1 MEIIGNL
8 SMILPM
14 QGGVS
19 QQSGNQ
25 WQKATF
31 IIDQPSNNPNYPNPK
46 KVCVTTMNANVIA
59 SLQQFPVGTPLKVAV
74 SVESREYNGRWY
86 TDVIAFKI
94 EQFLPQQQGAAVP
107 QQQGT
112 GAASIPQP
120 PQGVQGGG
128 YQQPV
133 GQQMPVQQPQFA
145 APAAQAPQQP
155 LPNDLPF

>member
-31 IIDQPSNNPNYPNPK
+31 IIDQPSNNPNYLNPR
-46 KVCVTTMNANVIA
+46 KVCITTMNANVIA
-59 SLQQFPVGTPLKVAV
+59 SLQQFPIGTPLKVAV
-74 SVESREYNGRWY
+74 IVESREYNGRWY

-94 EQFLPQQQGAAVP
+94 EQFLPQQQGAAAP
-107 QQQGT
+107 RQQGT
-112 GAASIPQP
+112 GAASVPQS

-133 GQQMPVQQPQFA
+133 GQQMPAQPQFA
-145 APAAQAPQQP
+145 APAPQAPQQQ

>member
-31 IIDQPSNNPNYPNPK
+31 ILDQPSNNPNYPNPK

-59 SLQQFPVGTPLKVAV
+59 TLQQFPVGTPLKVAI

-86 TDVIAFKI
+86 TDVIALKI

-112 GAASIPQP
+112 GAASVPQP
-120 PQGVQGGG
+120 TQGMQGGG

-133 GQQMPVQQPQFA
+133 GQQMPAQPQFA

>member
-8 SMILPM
+8 LMMLPM

-31 IIDQPSNNPNYPNPK
+31 IIGQSPNNPNNLNPR
-46 KVCVTTMNANVIA
+46 KVCITTMNANVIA

-74 SVESREYNGRWY
+74 IVESREYNGRWY
-86 TDVIAFKI
+86 TDVIAVKV
-94 EQFLPQQQGAAVP
+94 EQFLPQQQGA
-107 QQQGT
+107 
-112 GAASIPQP
+112 GAASVPQP
-120 PQGVQGGG
+120 TQGVQGGG

-133 GQQMPVQQPQFA
+133 GQQMPAQPQFA

>member
-74 SVESREYNGRWY
+74 IVESREYNGRWY
-86 TDVIAFKI
+86 TDVIAVKV
-94 EQFLPQQQGAAVP
+94 EQFLPQQQGA
-107 QQQGT
+107 
-112 GAASIPQP
+112 GAASVPQS

-133 GQQMPVQQPQFA
+133 GQQMP
-145 APAAQAPQQP
+145 APQAPQQP

>member
-8 SMILPM
+8 LMMLPM

-31 IIDQPSNNPNYPNPK
+31 IIGQSPNNPNNLNPR
-46 KVCVTTMNANVIA
+46 KVCITTMNANVIA

-74 SVESREYNGRWY
+74 IVESREYNGRWY
-86 TDVIAFKI
+86 TDVIAVKV

-107 QQQGT
+107 QQQGA
-112 GAASIPQP
+112 GAASVPQS

-133 GQQMPVQQPQFA
+133 GQQMPVQPQFA

>member
-46 KVCVTTMNANVIA
+46 KVCVTTMNANVIV
-59 SLQQFPVGTPLKVAV
+59 SLQQFPIGTPLKVAV

-86 TDVIAFKI
+86 TDVRAWRI
-94 EQFLPQQQGAAVP
+94 E
-107 QQQGT
+107 
-112 GAASIPQP
+112 S
-120 PQGVQGGG
+120 
-128 YQQPV
+128 
-133 GQQMPVQQPQFA
+133 A
-145 APAAQAPQQP
+145 APVASAPSQDP
-155 LPNDLPF
+155 GPMPPPPMEEPAGTLDEDDLPF

>member
-59 SLQQFPVGTPLKVAV
+59 TLQQFPVGTPLKVAV
-74 SVESREYNGRWY
+74 SVESR
-86 TDVIAFKI
+86 K
-94 EQFLPQQQGAAVP
+94 EQQYLSSKELEQQAYLNLLKACREAAISS
-107 QQQGT
+107 Q
-112 GAASIPQP
+112 
-120 PQGVQGGG
+120 
-128 YQQPV
+128 
-133 GQQMPVQQPQFA
+133 
-145 APAAQAPQQP
+145 
-155 LPNDLPF
+155 

>member
-8 SMILPM
+8 SMMLPM

-94 EQFLPQQQGAAVP
+94 EQFLPQQQGAASVP
-107 QQQGT
+107 Q
-112 GAASIPQP
+112 S

-145 APAAQAPQQP
+145 APAAQASQQQ
-155 LPNDLPF
+155 LPNDLTF